1 MLVFIQKVEMTGVN
15 PSVQIPDKVMQQLFK
30 QSGREKSPIPV
41 KGLIEGKEFA
51 QKIVKFQGV
60 WQMYLNTAIRKASC
74 IKVGNTITI
83 AIEFASD

>member
-15 PSVQIPDKVMQQLFK
+15 PSVQIPEKVMQQLFK

-41 KGLIEGKEFA
+41 KGLIEGKEFT

-60 WQMYLNTAIRKASC
+60 WQMYLNSSIRKASY

-83 AIEFASD
+83 AVESASD